1 MTIATKNAA
10 TDASLARAVRQILG
24 DGTEQWLAEQGMER
38 LRSALHTGHSTAPEP
53 RGSSFVVRLEA
64 WRTLERT
71 CLAWPNGNVHTWLSG
86 LVDNAEAF
94 SDLFENLG
102 NVQTETE
109 QLALARTRV
118 TSVTMPEGRTL
129 RWCERHRTSID
140 IETAH
145 TSIDQQGAESLP
157 LGTRATGSQAVVRL
171 GQAVLVTRTV
181 TVTDKRRPPV
191 KDIAAMA
198 HGAASIISPTR
209 WEPAAPSAIP
219 VRYATWVE
227 VDNKR
232 HQAPPHTRLF
242 RQYNRARGT
251 AGRRIHIGRR
261 RRNEPTP
268 RSDARRRAQRHSGV
282 RGLEDH
288 TRLLDRLRRPL
299 RNRRETGQDR
309 VDGRARA
316 TDNARKN
323 LTGAATTGH
332 AQRTRQRPDT
342 HHVSKAPTHTERAVP
357 AQTPLADGHHK
368 ETSMTSQS

>member
-24 DGTEQWLAEQGMER
+24 DDTEQWLAEQGMER
-38 LRSALHTGHSTAPEP
+38 LSSALRTGHNTAPEP
-53 RGSSFVVRLEA
+53 RGSSFLVRLEA

-86 LVDNAEAF
+86 LVENAEAF

-109 QLALARTRV
+109 QLALTRTRV

-129 RWCERHRTSID
+129 RWCERHRTSTD

-145 TSIDQQGAESLP
+145 TSAGQQEAGSLP
-157 LGTRATGSQAVVRL
+157 RDTRATGSQALVRI

-191 KDIAAMA
+191 EDIAAMA

-209 WEPAAPSAIP
+209 WEPAAPSATP

-232 HQAPPHTRLF
+232 HQAPRHTRLF
-242 RQYNRARGT
+242 RQYMVRAARLVEESLSVVVEGT
-251 AGRRIHIGRR
+251 NQHHEAM
-261 RRNEPTP
+261 
-268 RSDARRRAQRHSGV
+268 
-282 RGLEDH
+282 LEDALSAAAECEDWKTTPGYLTDFVDH
-288 TRLLDRLRRPL
+288 YAIVGKPASAGWVDVPERLTML
-299 RNRRETGQDR
+299 
-309 VDGRARA
+309 ARI
-316 TDNARKN
+316 
-323 LTGAATTGH
+323 
-332 AQRTRQRPDT
+332 
-342 HHVSKAPTHTERAVP
+342 
-357 AQTPLADGHHK
+357 
-368 ETSMTSQS
+368 